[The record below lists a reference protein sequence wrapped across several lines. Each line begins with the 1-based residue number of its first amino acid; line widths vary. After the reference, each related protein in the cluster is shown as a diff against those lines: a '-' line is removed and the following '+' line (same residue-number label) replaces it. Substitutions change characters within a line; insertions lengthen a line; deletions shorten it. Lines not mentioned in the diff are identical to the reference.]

1 MTERL
6 NIVIEERSSRA
17 AADGLELNWKAAQC
31 EIAKALKFD
40 LFSDFLDGR
49 FKGTVAL
56 FQQIK

>member
-1 MTERL
+1 M
-6 NIVIEERSSRA
+6 VIEERSSRV

-40 LFSDFLDGR
+40 LFSDFPDGR
-49 FKGTVAL
+49 FKGTVAV